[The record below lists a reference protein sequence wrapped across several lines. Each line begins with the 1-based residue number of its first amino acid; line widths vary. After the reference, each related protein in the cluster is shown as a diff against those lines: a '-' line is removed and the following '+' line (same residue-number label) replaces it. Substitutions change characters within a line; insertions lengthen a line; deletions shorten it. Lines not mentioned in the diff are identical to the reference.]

1 MLSLKALKKSVEEY
15 IYRLKVDEL
24 EKDKL
29 IANISLFGLLGLL
42 LIYVV
47 MLFLPYNPPS
57 LSKKGEVI
65 IIKGIYMRKFKGGKI
80 QWWLEAERMDYD
92 DRRARG
98 VFFNGN
104 LYIAGDKGNRTKV
117 TFKKA
122 FSDRRHKHLN
132 LFNVKLIYE
141 RSIIYSKEAH
151 YLKKHLYLYSCKVFD
166 LDNTGRIMLSP
177 LGELYE
183 NRLRFEDASFIE
195 VSESSSK

>member
-1 MLSLKALKKSVEEY
+1 MRSLRAFKKALEEY
-15 IYRLKVDEL
+15 IYKLKVDEL

-29 IANISLFGLLGLL
+29 IANLSLFGLLGLL
-42 LIYVV
+42 LIYVI

-57 LSKKGEVI
+57 FSKKGEI
-65 IIKGIYMRKFKGGKI
+65 IIIEDIYMRKFRNGRI

-98 VFFNGN
+98 VFFNGS
-104 LYIAGDKGNRTKV
+104 LYIVGNKGGRTRIS
-117 TFKKA
+117 FKKA
-122 FSDRRHKHLN
+122 FSDKRHKQVN

-141 RSIIYSKEAH
+141 RSVIYSKEAR

-166 LDNTGRIMLSP
+166 LDNTNRVMLSP

-183 NRLRFEDASFIE
+183 NRLRFEDTSFIE
-195 VSESSSK
+195 VK